1 MKKTFDKKNTNDP
14 SIKIKDKIV
23 ELSLP
28 DINFDGWSKEVILTS
43 LKKSKLKKIDFNLFF
58 PNGIVDV
65 IIHFI
70 EMSDRKMIEK
80 FLSQKSSPKRT
91 PDKIK
96 SLIMSRFDYLLPYK
110 EAVRHS
116 VAILALPKNAHLAAN
131 SLYKTVDEIWRAAG
145 DKATDFSFYTKRGT
159 LAGVYS
165 SILIFWIG
173 NNDKTIDSIENFLD
187 RQLKQIAMFGK
198 FSKPFKN
205 RFNSLLNIFQN
216 MRYSNTDSQQI

>member
-80 FLSQKSSPKRT
+80 F
-91 PDKIK
+91 
-96 SLIMSRFDYLLPYK
+96 
-110 EAVRHS
+110 
-116 VAILALPKNAHLAAN
+116 
-131 SLYKTVDEIWRAAG
+131 
-145 DKATDFSFYTKRGT
+145 
-159 LAGVYS
+159 
-165 SILIFWIG
+165 
-173 NNDKTIDSIENFLD
+173 
-187 RQLKQIAMFGK
+187 
-198 FSKPFKN
+198 
-205 RFNSLLNIFQN
+205 
-216 MRYSNTDSQQI
+216 